1 MMGKDEHKGK
11 SKKPLGQTPNNQQVE
26 SKDVEF
32 AEDLADSADFEA
44 QRRAAEAEERTRQE
58 KHNKR
63 RSL

>member
-1 MMGKDEHKGK
+1 MGKDEHNGK
-11 SKKPLGQTPNNQQVE
+11 SKKPLGQTPKHQQVQA
-26 SKDVEF
+26 KDVEF
-32 AEDLADSADFEA
+32 AEEIADSADFEA